1 MPTDLVNLPSI
12 QLRKVNEQAGIH
24 YRSMRDAIMQ
34 SGPLDANTCELILI
48 GCFAARG
55 CERSFRV
62 HALRGLKA
70 GMSKETLEQ
79 VVMIPM
85 GAASPLAEVTKA
97 LTWLDEVAAEHAAG
111 A

>member
-1 MPTDLVNLPSI
+1 MATDLVNLPSI
-12 QLRKVNEQAGIH
+12 QLRNVNEKAGIA
-24 YRSMRDAIMQ
+24 YRALRDSIMQ
-34 SGPLDANTCELILI
+34 SGPLDADTCELILI
-48 GCFAARG
+48 GCFAVRG

-70 GMSKETLEQ
+70 GMSKELLQQ

-85 GAASPLAEVTKA
+85 GAASPLAEVTKV

>member
-1 MPTDLVNLPSI
+1 MATDLNNLPSM
-12 QLRKVNEQAGIH
+12 QLRKANEQAGIS
-24 YRSMRDAIMQ
+24 YRAMRDAIMQ
-34 SGPLDANTCELILI
+34 SGPLDAQTSELILI

-55 CERSFRV
+55 NERSFRL

-70 GMSKETLEQ
+70 GMSADVLRQ
-79 VVMIPM
+79 IVMIPM

-97 LTWLDEVAAEHAAG
+97 LTWLDEVVAEHAAG

>member
-12 QLRKVNEQAGIH
+12 QLRKANEQAGIH
-24 YRSMRDAIMQ
+24 YRGMRDAIMQ

-62 HALRGLKA
+62 HALRALKA
-70 GMSKETLEQ
+70 GMPKEMLEQ

-97 LTWLDEVAAEHAAG
+97 LTWLDEVVAEYTADA
-111 A
+111 